1 MLIAQLWPQIYNFT
15 QQKHLLFIKCFP
27 AGDRRRLDH
36 RPVSGA
42 TTSTCRVYRPPRES
56 RDAHLR
62 SQTARTSVTLYLAA
76 TSAAMHV
83 SEWPLQNCRH
93 DTQPLLGSP
102 TKNGW
107 HFSHRSP
114 CGTEIQ
120 RLSSDG
126 LGSVVQGYWLRLYSS
141 GSAALVQCL
150 RFRSKDQA
158 R

>member
-1 MLIAQLWPQIYNFT
+1 MAPDLQFYSTKALTVYQVFPGRVQAQIRSPSSVWCHSL
-15 QQKHLLFIKCFP
+15 HLSCLQ
-27 AGDRRRLDH
+27 
-36 RPVSGA
+36 
-42 TTSTCRVYRPPRES
+42 TTPREQ
-56 RDAHLR
+56 RR
-62 SQTARTSVTLYLAA
+62 SFAEPDGGDPARTSVTLYLAA

-83 SEWPLQNCRH
+83 SEWPWQNCRH

-126 LGSVVQGYWLRLYSS
+126 LGSVVQSYWLRLYSS